1 MHETLFVVK
10 IKRLCHFEQKLNTW
24 AVPYQVELHSFHKCD
39 LIENLL
45 PLLFF

>member
-24 AVPYQVELHSFHKCD
+24 DHVFWSVC
-39 LIENLL
+39 LIKLSCI
-45 PLLFF
+45 PSISVT